1 MNVIRRHREIK
12 GGQEMSCDFY
22 TYKGGTLFGD
32 FYCMKKEDTINMDTY
47 NRYCKNYNYKECP
60 IYKSGNSSGCY
71 LTSACIFAKG
81 LKDDCH
87 ELTTLRQ
94 FRDQWLAKT
103 TKGKKLIKQYYE
115 IAPKVVSS
123 INDREDKLTI
133 YQKIYNK
140 MILPCVEF
148 IENEKYEEA
157 LGLYQNWTLK
167 LEKEYVI

>member
-1 MNVIRRHREIK
+1 M
-12 GGQEMSCDFY
+12 Q
-22 TYKGGTLFGD
+22 
-32 FYCMKKEDTINMDTY
+32 
-47 NRYCKNYNYKECP
+47 
-60 IYKSGNSSGCY
+60 
-71 LTSACIFAKG
+71 
-81 LKDDCH
+81 
-87 ELTTLRQ
+87 
-94 FRDQWLAKT
+94 KT

-167 LEKEYVI
+167 LEKEYVM